1 MFETWR
7 IRSAAQEQLMR
18 LAAMEACTAALA
30 FAADQAAPLDAFR
43 LNETAAAC
51 D

>member
-1 MFETWR
+1 
-7 IRSAAQEQLMR
+7 MR
-18 LAAMEACTAALA
+18 LAAMEACAAALA
-30 FAADQAAPLDAFR
+30 FAADQTAPPDTLR